1 MELLLAG
8 LGVLVCLA
16 MMLVVVPLR
25 IRVVRRRSRRVT
37 ANHAPD
43 STTSVLHD
51 APRPPMPRPA
61 AAEGEVLKVSPL
73 LPGGRRR
80 SGAEVAEAEGADV
93 LVVGAGRAGLA
104 ASYDRRGVTPAP
116 GLYFLGMDNQHSRG
130 SSLIGFVRH
139 DAAFV
144 VDRIVDRIN
153 GQRKQRTGPIPTGP
167 NGPGRS

>member
-8 LGVLVCLA
+8 LGMLVCLA
-16 MMLVVVPLR
+16 MMLVVVPLG
-25 IRVVRRRSRRVT
+25 IRVVRRRIRRVPT
-37 ANHAPD
+37 NHAPD

-51 APRPPMPRPA
+51 APRPPMLRRA
-61 AAEGEVLKVSPL
+61 AAAGEVLKVSPL

-93 LVVGAGRAGLA
+93 LVVGGGRAGLA
-104 ASYDRRGVTPAP
+104 ASYDRRGVTR
-116 GLYFLGMDNQHSRG
+116 GLYFLGMDNRYSRG
-130 SSLIGFVRH
+130 SSLIGFVRQ

-153 GQRKQRTGPIPTGP
+153 GQRKRPTGPIPTGP